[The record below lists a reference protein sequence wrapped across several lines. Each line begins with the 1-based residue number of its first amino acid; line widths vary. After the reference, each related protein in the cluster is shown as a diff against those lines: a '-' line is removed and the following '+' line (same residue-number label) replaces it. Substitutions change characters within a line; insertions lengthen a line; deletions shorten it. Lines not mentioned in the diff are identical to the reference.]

1 MNKRFDE
8 STREAVMVLEDCG
21 NTKVTFTV
29 YTGLS
34 HAESYITAFTGPK
47 LYDWML
53 ALTK

>member
-1 MNKRFDE
+1 
-8 STREAVMVLEDCG
+8 MVLEDCG

-34 HAESYITAFTGPK
+34 HAETFITAFAGPE

-53 ALTK
+53 ALRK